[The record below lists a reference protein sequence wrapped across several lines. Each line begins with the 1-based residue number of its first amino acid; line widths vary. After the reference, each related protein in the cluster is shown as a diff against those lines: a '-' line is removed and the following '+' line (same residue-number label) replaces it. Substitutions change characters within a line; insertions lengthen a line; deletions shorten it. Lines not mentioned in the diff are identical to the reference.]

1 MGKYIKKFES
11 EAAYEA
17 FTETSAFVKP
27 NVSLCVKENVVKYN
41 PLEVVF
47 VTAIT
52 ISGETSFSKGGVT
65 ERTFTAITSP
75 DSATTTAV
83 SWSLDGQGS
92 IVSQDGVT
100 CTVSLSGDANF
111 TTTLV
116 ATATDGSAISTSV
129 TLTYEAVVA
138 LQSITISG
146 PDSWDY
152 YDGHQPEE
160 TWTFAYEPSNT
171 PQTGVTA
178 AFVYVSGSNLGDST
192 GTIIDDNI
200 CKISYNTQTH
210 GFNSYYD
217 LVITSTVNPNIS
229 ATKRIHF
236 YSSR

>member
-1 MGKYIKKFES
+1 MGKYIKKFEN

-17 FTETSAFVKP
+17 FTETPAFVKP

-41 PLEVVF
+41 PFEAVF

-75 DSATTTAV
+75 DNATTTAV

-92 IVSQDGVT
+92 IVSQDGIT

-152 YDGHQPEE
+152 YDGHQNEE

-192 GTIIDDNI
+192 GIIDGNI
-200 CKISYNTQTH
+200 CKVSYNTQTH

-217 LVITSTVNPNIS
+217 LVITSIVNPNIS

>member
-1 MGKYIKKFES
+1 MGKYIKKFEN
-11 EAAYEA
+11 EAAYKA
-17 FTETSAFVKP
+17 FTETPAFVKP
-27 NVSLCVKENVVKYN
+27 NVSLCVEENVVKYN
-41 PLEVVF
+41 PFEVVF

-83 SWSLDGQGS
+83 SWSLDGCGGS
-92 IVSQDGVT
+92 IVSQNGVT

-116 ATATDGSAISTSV
+116 ATATDGSAVSTSV

-152 YDGHQPEE
+152 YDGHQSSE
-160 TWTFAYEPSNT
+160 TWTFDYEPSDT

-178 AFVYVSGSNLGDST
+178 AFVYVSGSKIDSST
-192 GTIIDDNI
+192 TITNNK
-200 CKISYNTQTH
+200 CKVSSNTQTH

-217 LVITSTVNPNIS
+217 LVITSKVNPNIS

-236 YSSR
+236 YSSP